1 MGIKNR
7 MSTKVG
13 IIISLLFSGY
23 IFFTIP
29 NFVSYPRVELNKSP
43 VYSSSPQYLV
53 DKVYNFTTQK
63 PYVYFE
69 DNIYFERLYNYYI
82 LLNVVS
88 PFTCNMNISLKD
100 PEGDLYELSSIAG
113 MGQDDVKEIPF
124 GVALSGDY
132 SLFFDA
138 LLTQNITIHIL
149 LERKLKCL
157 SNNIEEYEESI
168 IFRNVTK
175 FYPEKTIKSQISMLS
190 NYYYKVYIEK
200 VSPIAI
206 YIEGRQTRMNH
217 TLIDPQDVKFN
228 IYINEAIVGPLN
240 VSVYRFGTT
249 IEGNYTFSLTVKS
262 NVDFVNIAYAV
273 VSLGKIGDNF
283 DPDTPEPP
291 PSNETHNNT
300 RQGTLIS
307 IPMVGFLG
315 ILGTL
320 GGSALVVFIG
330 VKVVKKKN
338 INP

>member
-1 MGIKNR
+1 

-13 IIISLLFSGY
+13 IIITLLFSGY
-23 IFFTIP
+23 ILFTIP
-29 NFVSYPRVELNKSP
+29 HFVSYARVELNKPP

-53 DKVYNFTTQK
+53 DKVYNFTAQK

-69 DNIYFERLYNYYI
+69 DNIYFERLYNYFI

-88 PFTCNMNISLKD
+88 PFTCTMNISLKD
-100 PEGDLYELSSIAG
+100 PEGDLYELSSITG

-132 SLFFDA
+132 SLYFDA

-157 SNNIEEYEESI
+157 SNKIEEYEESI
-168 IFRNVTK
+168 IFRNVSK
-175 FYPEKTIKSQISMLS
+175 FYPRKTIKSQIS
-190 NYYYKVYIEK
+190 VYIEK

-206 YIEGRQTRMNH
+206 YIEGGQTRMNH
-217 TLIDPQDVKFN
+217 TLIDPQDFKFN
-228 IYINEAIVGPLN
+228 IYINETIVGPLN
-240 VSVYRFGTT
+240 VSVYRFGTAT
-249 IEGNYTFSLTVKS
+249 EGNYTFCLTVKS

-273 VSLGKIGDNF
+273 VLLGKIGDNV
-283 DPDTPEPP
+283 DPDNPEPP

-330 VKVVKKKN
+330 AKVVKKKN